1 MAKPTV
7 AAVILAAGGSTR
19 FGAPKQLLPWQGRPL
34 IAHIADMAWMAGLSP
49 VVVVVGAEA
58 ERVTPALAGRDVLA
72 LRNYRWQAGM
82 SASLSL
88 GVAALPSSVEAAV
101 FLPVDQPLVDARF
114 LRSLV
119 THWQQRNAGIVVPL
133 GREGQRG
140 TPVLF
145 TRRFFAELAQL
156 SGDIGGRAL
165 FARYADDLVTM
176 PVADSDILTDVDTPA
191 AYEALLARQAA
202 SLAWDAIKGVICDMD
217 GVLWRGE
224 TPLPGLHDFFALLET
239 RRIPYILATNNASKT
254 PEQYVEKLARMG
266 VTTTTEHVLNSATAA
281 ADYLATQAAPGAP
294 VYPIGGPGIREAL
307 RARGFT
313 LTDGDRADYVVVGWD
328 RGLTWQKLATATLL
342 IRNGA
347 GFIATNPDRTFP
359 MEDGLVPGN
368 GAQVAALITATDV
381 TPVMA
386 GKPGPLLYERALARM
401 GTSPEATLVIGDRLD
416 TDILG
421 GLRLGMP
428 AALVLSGIT
437 QADEL
442 PASPIHPD
450 VVFDDLAALAQTWQ
464 DSLQK
469 SRLL

>member
-1 MAKPTV
+1 MSNPTV

-34 IAHIADMAWMAGLSP
+34 IAHVADMAWMAGLSP

-58 ERVTPALAGRDVLA
+58 EQVTPALAGREVQV
-72 LRNYRWQAGM
+72 LRNYRWPEGM
-82 SASLSL
+82 SASLNL
-88 GVAALPSSVEAAV
+88 GVAALPSTVEAAI

-119 THWQQRNAGIVVPL
+119 AYWQQHDAGIVVPV
-133 GREGQRG
+133 GREERRG

-145 TRRFFAELAQL
+145 ARRYFAELAQL

-165 FARYADDLVTM
+165 FAQYADDLVTM
-176 PVADSDILTDVDTPA
+176 PVADPDVLTDVDTPA
-191 AYEALLARQAA
+191 VYEALSARQAT
-202 SLAWDAIKGVICDMD
+202 SLEWGAIKGVICDMD

-224 TPLPGLHDFFALLET
+224 TPLPGLHDFFALLES
-239 RRIPYILATNNASKT
+239 RQIGYVLATNNASKT

-266 VTTTTEHVLNSATAA
+266 VTTTTAHVLNSATAA
-281 ADYLATQAAPGAP
+281 ADYLATQAEPGAP

-307 RARGFT
+307 RLRGFT

-328 RGLTWQKLATATLL
+328 RDLTWQKLATATLL
-342 IRNGA
+342 IRGGA
-347 GFIATNPDRTFP
+347 GFIAANPDRTFP

-401 GTSPEATLVIGDRLD
+401 GTSPEETLVIGDRLD

-428 AALVLSGIT
+428 TALVLSGIT

-450 VVFDDLAALAQTWQ
+450 VVFDDLAALVRAWAMAG
-464 DSLQK
+464 
-469 SRLL
+469 

>member
-1 MAKPTV
+1 MSKSTI
-7 AAVILAAGGSTR
+7 AAVILAAGGSSR

-34 IAHIADMAWMAGLSP
+34 IAHVADMAWMAGLSP

-58 ERVTPALAGRDVLA
+58 EQVTPALAGREVCV
-72 LRNYRWQAGM
+72 LRNYRWQEGM
-82 SASLSL
+82 STSLSL
-88 GVAALPSSVEAAV
+88 GVAALPATVEAAI

-114 LRSLV
+114 LRSLAMYWRE
-119 THWQQRNAGIVVPL
+119 HNAGIVVPV
-133 GREGQRG
+133 GREERRG

-145 TRRFFAELAQL
+145 ARRFFPELAQL
-156 SGDIGGRAL
+156 TGDIGGRAL
-165 FARYADDLVTM
+165 FAQYADELVTM
-176 PVADSDILTDVDTPA
+176 PVADPDILTDVDTPA
-191 AYEALLARQAA
+191 AYEALLARQAT
-202 SLAWDAIKGVICDMD
+202 SLDWGALKGVICDMD

-224 TPLPGLHDFFALLET
+224 TPLPGLRDFFALLES
-239 RRIPYILATNNASKT
+239 RHIGYVLATNNASKT

-281 ADYLATQAAPGAP
+281 ADYLATQAAPGTP
-294 VYPIGGPGIREAL
+294 VYAIGSAGVREAL
-307 RARGFT
+307 RSHGFT
-313 LTDGDRADYVVVGWD
+313 ITDGAPADYVFVGWD
-328 RGLTWQKLATATLL
+328 RDLTWQKLATATLL
-342 IRNGA
+342 IRGGA

-359 MEDGLVPGN
+359 MENGLVPGN

-428 AALVLSGIT
+428 TALVLSGIT

-450 VVFDDLAALAQTWQ
+450 VVFDDLAALVRAWAMV
-464 DSLQK
+464 S
-469 SRLL
+469 

>member
-1 MAKPTV
+1 MTKPTI
-7 AAVILAAGGSTR
+7 AAVILSAGGSTR

-34 IAHIADMAWMAGLSP
+34 IAHVADMAWMAGMSP

-58 ERVTPALAGRDVLA
+58 ERVTPTLAGRDVCV
-72 LRNYRWQAGM
+72 LRNYRWQEGM
-82 SASLSL
+82 STSLSL
-88 GVAALPSSVEAAV
+88 GLAALPPSVEAAV
-101 FLPVDQPLVDARF
+101 FLPVDQPLVDVRF

-119 THWQQRNAGIVVPL
+119 TYWQRHNAGIVVPV
-133 GREGQRG
+133 GREERRG

-145 TRRFFAELAQL
+145 ARRYFAELAQL

-165 FARYADDLVTM
+165 FAQYADDLVTM
-176 PVADSDILTDVDTPA
+176 PVADPDVLTDVDTPA
-191 AYEALLARQAA
+191 AYAALLARSVA
-202 SLAWDAIKGVICDMD
+202 SLEWGAIKGVICDMD

-224 TPLPGLHDFFALLET
+224 TPLPGLRDFFALLES
-239 RRIPYILATNNASKT
+239 RHIGYVLATNNASKT

-266 VTTTTEHVLNSATAA
+266 VTTTADHVLNSATAA
-281 ADYLATQAAPGAP
+281 ADYLATQAAPGTP

-307 RARGFT
+307 RSHGFT
-313 LTDGDRADYVVVGWD
+313 LTEGDRADYVVVGWD
-328 RGLTWQKLATATLL
+328 RELTWQKLATATLL
-342 IRNGA
+342 IRDGA
-347 GFIATNPDRTFP
+347 GFIAANPDRTFP

-401 GTSPEATLVIGDRLD
+401 GTAPEETLVIGDRLD

-428 AALVLSGIT
+428 TALVLSGIT
-437 QADEL
+437 QPDEL

-450 VVFDDLAALAQTWQ
+450 VVFDDLVALVRAWET
-464 DSLQK
+464 
-469 SRLL
+469 